1 MERTGR
7 DVSEGIREKENRQ
20 YQFPSTLR
28 TLNSPL
34 SPSASDRLKR
44 LLSVFCVPAAVILR
58 AACVS
63 GPLPLPPHPSP
74 SACHARN
81 S

>member
-58 AACVS
+58 ACVS
-63 GPLPLPPHPSP
+63 GPLPLPHHPSS

>member
-34 SPSASDRLKR
+34 SPSGSASDRLKR
-44 LLSVFCVPAAVILR
+44 LLSVLCSGSSDLARRVRLR
-58 AACVS
+58 TATVAS
-63 GPLPLPPHPSP
+63 SPLS
-74 SACHARN
+74 
-81 S
+81 